1 MANNTIDIDALSR
14 NRIVSDTDKNFFVEA
29 GAGSGKTTMLVN
41 RMVAMV
47 EQGKD
52 IEKICAITFTK
63 AAAGE
68 FYERF
73 QKLLIDRSSDD
84 YVWEDKGYPGQLP
97 KPTEES
103 KERCRNALQNID
115 LCFMG
120 TIDSFCGMVL
130 SEHPSEAGIPSDATI
145 MSDVDVQVLYKREY
159 VNICEGKYGKE
170 LADYAKSFRM
180 LYWNAEDI
188 FVKGMTLVM
197 NHRNAH
203 FNYAEVKAINVD
215 TQYKRERESLI
226 KALECLINH
235 PELMYDGNKDSVS
248 AWEQLPAAY
257 KAIKSRWSNN
267 YSRVLRAIEK
277 ISGIRLIKTA
287 LDTYGSSLAGEFE
300 SGGAKGGWL
309 ELTAAKEGGVL
320 EKLTNIQYGLS
331 MSFLIKC
338 VPIVE
343 GAMRDLG
350 AFTYFDYLYYLRNML
365 KENASKDGKL
375 IKYIYDRHSYFLI
388 DEFQDTNPMQAE
400 VFFYLSAEKPVENW
414 TNCVPRQGS
423 LFIVGD
429 PKQSIYRF
437 RSADVTSFL
446 KVKGLFEQAG
456 GEILTLSRNFRST
469 KQLCSHFNASFTGML
484 SEETITQSKYEEIPL
499 PDETIN
505 EFQGVYTYTAFTGT
519 LEAEHPEETN
529 PIQIGKIICSIV
541 NNPKYKIKGKDD
553 KEPRMVKFND
563 FMIITYGKSK
573 LSGIMDRLDELNIP
587 TRVEGK
593 VPFEDNEALKEVL
606 KIYKA
611 AADVS
616 DSLALYGALNSKLI
630 GHSRGD
636 LLNYKLKGGKIRSY
650 SVLDESEMTDAKAL
664 AVAGS
669 ISKLNELGKK
679 ALRLSPAALMS
690 NIIDTFEIYRI
701 VPSDNMEVVYY
712 ALELMRNA
720 EKSGLVNNLKDGANY
735 IKTLIEG
742 GSDEERCL
750 SLNDN
755 RDCVH
760 MANLHKVKGLEA
772 PIVILSASTQFR
784 NGVSERFT
792 HDNNSSEGYV
802 FSLDEQG
809 SNGNSYPL
817 FKTSDYTDE
826 REAEKQA
833 LNDENKRL
841 VYVAG
846 TRARNSLIICDSIS
860 KVGRNEGHK
869 SIWKPL
875 MESGK
880 TDIFSVLDEVKE
892 SIDISYTSVDS
903 TELYDTATSNSIL
916 NDRAV
921 EDPTFEIKNPSHA
934 RIKSKL
940 ADDEAEVIAVIEQSV
955 EDNTEATTENK
966 SNVHRFPDLL
976 GTMTHRLMEMI
987 VSTKNALD
995 TKVAIDE
1002 IIREYRTPENQP
1014 YEAELVKAL
1023 NKVAETMRNGGYD
1036 QVNDVPK
1043 DILSELLSSDEVY
1056 CETPFCYKD
1065 ETDDGVQ
1072 IWNGIMDVIY
1082 CKEGK
1087 WHIVDYKTNIDGT
1100 ELDKKYHSQ
1109 VEAYIKAFKEITG
1122 NDADAKT
1129 YHIDI

>member
-1 MANNTIDIDALSR
+1 MANKIIDIDAISR
-14 NRIVSDTDKNFFVEA
+14 DRIVSETDKNFFVEA

-73 QKLLIDRSSDD
+73 QKLLIDRSSDE
-84 YVWEDKGYPGQLP
+84 YVWEDKGYAGQLP
-97 KPTEES
+97 KPTEET
-103 KERCRNALQNID
+103 KERCRIALQNID

-159 VNICEGKYGKE
+159 VKICEGEYGKE
-170 LADYAKSFRM
+170 LAEYAKSFRM
-180 LYWNAEDI
+180 LYWNAEDV

-203 FNYAEVKAINVD
+203 FNYSEVKAVNVD
-215 TQYKRERESLI
+215 VQYKRERESLI

-235 PELMYDGNKDSVS
+235 PELMYDGNKESVN
-248 AWEQLPAAY
+248 AWEQLPTAY

-267 YSRVLRAIEK
+267 YSRVIRALDK
-277 ISGIRLIKTA
+277 ISKIKLVKTA
-287 LDTYGSSLAGEFE
+287 LETNGASLTGELEF
-300 SGGAKGGWL
+300 GGAKNGWL
-309 ELTAAKEGGVL
+309 ELTATKEGGVL
-320 EKLTNIQYGLS
+320 EKLSDIQYGLS
-331 MSFLIKC
+331 MTFLMKC
-338 VPIVE
+338 VPIIE

-365 KENASKDGKL
+365 KEDATKDGKL
-375 IKYIYDRHSYFLI
+375 IKYIYERHRYFLI

-400 VFFYLSAEKPVENW
+400 VFFYLSAENPVEKW
-414 TNCVPRQGS
+414 TECVPRQGS

-446 KVKGLFEQAG
+446 KVKGLFELAG

-469 KQLCSHFNASFTGML
+469 KQLCSHFNSAFAGML
-484 SEETITQSKYEEIPL
+484 PDETVTQSKFEEIPL
-499 PDETIN
+499 PDETID
-505 EFQGVYTYTAFTGT
+505 EFQGVYTYTAYTGT
-519 LEAEHPEETN
+519 LEAEHPDETN
-529 PIQIGKIICSIV
+529 PKQIGRIICSIV
-541 NNPKYKIKGKDD
+541 NNPNIKIKGKDD

-573 LSGIMDRLDELNIP
+573 LSEIMGRLDELNIP

-593 VPFEDNEALKEVL
+593 VPFEDNEALSEIL
-606 KIYKA
+606 KIYKS
-611 AADVS
+611 AADIL

-636 LLNYKLKGGKIRSY
+636 LLNYKAKGGKISSY
-650 SVLDESEMTDAKAL
+650 SMLDEEELSDEKAI
-664 AVAGS
+664 AVAKS
-669 ISKLNELGKK
+669 ISKLNDLGKK
-679 ALRLSPAALMS
+679 ALTLSPAALMS
-690 NIIDTFEIYRI
+690 DIIDTFEIYRT
-701 VPSDNMEVVYY
+701 VSSDNMEIVYY

-720 EKSGLVNNLKDGANY
+720 ERSGIVNNLKDGAAY
-735 IKTLIEG
+735 IQTLVEG

-772 PIVILSASTQFR
+772 PFVILSASPQFR
-784 NGVSERFT
+784 TGVSERFT
-792 HDNNSSEGYV
+792 HEEKGSEGYV
-802 FSLDEQG
+802 FSLDEKG
-809 SNGNSYPL
+809 SNGTSYSL
-817 FKTSDYTDE
+817 FKTSEYTDE
-826 REAEKQA
+826 KDAEKQA

-846 TRARNSLIICDSIS
+846 TRARNALIICDSIS

-869 SIWKPL
+869 SIWKDL
-875 MESGK
+875 MEPGK
-880 TDIFSVLDEVKE
+880 TDLFSVIDDVKE
-892 SIDISYTSVDS
+892 SIDVSFSSVDS
-903 TELYDTATSNSIL
+903 TELYINAATNSVL
-916 NDRAV
+916 NDRSV
-921 EDPTFEIKNPSHA
+921 ENSSFEIKNPSHA

-940 ADDEAEVIAVIEQSV
+940 ADDEAEVIAVIEQV
-955 EDNTEATTENK
+955 GEAEVTTDNK
-966 SNVHRFPDLL
+966 SNMHRFPALL

-987 VSTKNALD
+987 VSTKNVLD

-1002 IIREYRTPENQP
+1002 IIREYRTPENQT

-1023 NKVAETMRNGGYD
+1023 NKVAETMRNGGYN

-1043 DILSELLSSDEVY
+1043 DILSELLLADEVY

-1065 ETDDGVQ
+1065 ETDDGIQ

-1082 CKEGK
+1082 CKDGQ
-1087 WHIVDYKTNIDGT
+1087 WHIVDYKTNIDGAN
-1100 ELDKKYHSQ
+1100 LDKKYQSQ
-1109 VEAYIKAFKEITG
+1109 LEAYIKAFKETTG